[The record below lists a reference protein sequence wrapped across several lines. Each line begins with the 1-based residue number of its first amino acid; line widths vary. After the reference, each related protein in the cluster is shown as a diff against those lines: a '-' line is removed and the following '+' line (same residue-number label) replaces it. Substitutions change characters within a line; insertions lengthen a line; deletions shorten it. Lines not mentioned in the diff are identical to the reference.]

1 LTWTR
6 DNKPIMPSTRFTV
19 IHEPTTGDIDVLF
32 DFVKHVDT
40 GLYKCKAENIYGSD
54 ETHSTLLIIDV
65 PSIDERPQTGN
76 PDRFKNLDAP
86 VVAQMPDLD
95 DSYDL
100 QPPIVIIPLTDKL
113 IREEV
118 PVELSCKIIGNPK
131 PKVSLLDCWFSLSLL
146 LSLLSS

>member
-1 LTWTR
+1 
-6 DNKPIMPSTRFTV
+6 MESTRFTV

-40 GLYKCKAENIYGSD
+40 GLYSCKAENIYGSD
-54 ETHSTLLIIDV
+54 ETYSTLLIIDV
-65 PSIDERPQTGN
+65 PNIDERPQTGN
-76 PDRFKNLDAP
+76 PDMFKNLDVP

-95 DSYDL
+95 DKYDL

-131 PKVSLLDCWFSLSLL
+131 PKVLVDKFILWC
-146 LSLLSS
+146 

>member
-1 LTWTR
+1 
-6 DNKPIMPSTRFTV
+6 MPSTRFTV

-131 PKVSLLDCWFSLSLL
+131 PKVLIEK
-146 LSLLSS
+146 